1 MLVTDRIANYVTL
14 GFAAIGFVILILIL
28 TGCASPAS
36 AANSNETQPTIS
48 VNGTGDATAV
58 PDVVFVSLGIQVQA
72 NDLGE
77 AIVDANSTM
86 NRIFTAVQAEGLEEK
101 DIQTSGFNV
110 HTENIRDR
118 DGNPT
123 GQAVYHVNNTVR
135 LTVRDLENTGDIIG
149 AALDAGA
156 NSVNGLNFGIE
167 NNDELLAEARS
178 AAVADARARAEQLAD
193 GLGVTVGKPIT
204 ISEQGGGGV
213 PLQRAPM
220 AADMAFAEAAAP
232 PISGGELS
240 VSSQVYVVFELIQ

>member
-1 MLVTDRIANYVTL
+1 MLVADRIANYVTL
-14 GFAAIGFVILILIL
+14 GFAAVGIILMILIL
-28 TGCASPAS
+28 TGCAGPVP

-48 VNGTGDATAV
+48 VNGSGEATAV

-77 AIVDANSTM
+77 AIVEANGTM
-86 NRIFTAVQAEGLEEK
+86 NTIFTALQAEGLEEK
-101 DIQTSGFNV
+101 DMQTSGFNV
-110 HTENIRDR
+110 RTENIRDR

-167 NNDELLAEARS
+167 NNDELLAEART
-178 AAVADARARAEQLAD
+178 AAVADARARAEQLAE

-204 ISEQGGGGV
+204 ISEQGGV
-213 PLQRAPM
+213 EMPLQRNQM
-220 AADMAFAEAAAP
+220 ADVAFAEAATAP
-232 PISGGELS
+232 PISGGELT